1 MYYAGGVNP
10 KTINIPKKTI
20 RIILD
25 KNWFVKYNTD
35 INIIGGIPDFH
46 LVIKAMDS
54 FITGKER
61 FEKLLVAEN
70 YFGFRTEEARGRF
83 MRVLSSSILK
93 FENDNQREIF
103 RSILQH
109 PDTKNNQFLLIIW
122 QMAIN
127 NPLFL
132 RLMNEVYFKFYF
144 NGKVS
149 ISNLDV
155 LAYLLHL
162 KETEPAFKELNWS
175 KKTLETVASK
185 FLTFLKKAE
194 VLSGSQKK
202 KIELIQLSD
211 QYLTFVL
218 YLIYAVEN
226 DLSNLYKS
234 KFMNFCFIPQNSLFE
249 RIKGIAR
256 KDWIR
261 MSFTGDRLKVEPII
275 DYKDLAHVVYYRT

>member
-1 MYYAGGVNP
+1 M
-10 KTINIPKKTI
+10 
-20 RIILD
+20 
-25 KNWFVKYNTD
+25 KYNTD
-35 INIIGGIPDFH
+35 INIIGGIPDYH
-46 LVIKAMDS
+46 LVIKAIES
-54 FITGKER
+54 FITGEDSID
-61 FEKLLVAEN
+61 KLLVTGN

-103 RSILQH
+103 RSILKH
-109 PDTKNNQFLLIIW
+109 PDTKNNQFLLIVW

-132 RLMNEVYFKFYF
+132 RLMDEVYFKFYF

-149 ISNLDV
+149 ITNVDV
-155 LAYLLHL
+155 LAFLLHL
-162 KETEPAFKELNWS
+162 KETDPAFKKLNWS
-175 KKTLETVASK
+175 KKTLETIASK

-194 VLSGSQKK
+194 ILSGSQKK
-202 KIELIQLSD
+202 KIELIQLND
-211 QYLTFVL
+211 QYLTFIL
-218 YLIYAVEN
+218 YLIYAVEK

-234 KFMNFCFIPQNSLFE
+234 KFLNFCFVPQSSLFE

-261 MSFTGDRLKVEPII
+261 MSFTGDRLKIEPII
-275 DYKDLAHVVYYRT
+275 DYKDLANVVYHRS